1 MSANRGQKHHHAKIT
16 LEDVK
21 IIRSWYHKPNKYFAD
36 QLGVSNS
43 CISLIRSGK
52 TWKDANV

>member
-1 MSANRGQKHHHAKIT
+1 MSANKGEKHHSAKIT
-16 LEDVK
+16 AEDVK
-21 IIRSWYHKPNKYFAD
+21 IIRSWHQKSNKYFAN

-52 TWKDANV
+52 TWKDADL